1 MIRDGIVALML
12 LCGSTLMLFASIG
25 LLRFRDVLCRSHAL
39 AKATTFGI
47 CMMILALWVAM
58 GDALSGFKL
67 GLVLAFS
74 LLTIPLAS
82 HLIALL
88 IHRETTRDHAKQ
100 EDAEDLAGNR
110 GDSSDEGD
118 R

>member
-1 MIRDGIVALML
+1 MIRDAVVALML

-47 CMMILALWVAM
+47 CTMIMALWLAM

-88 IHRETTRDHAKQ
+88 IHRETTSEEGRQRDADDSTNH
-100 EDAEDLAGNR
+100 DGDLG
-110 GDSSDEGD
+110 
-118 R
+118 